1 MISRVSYR
9 PIGRKLPTRS
19 GALNRCTPV
28 ADGRARITA
37 GQREV
42 RHSSGRDSGGRAV
55 NEDSIEPLEP
65 WDHSWPAE
73 IMEVLKATWDVVRED
88 GDESDL
94 VDRLVADHGEPEA
107 LRMLALIQVK
117 STRVSIGRAETMLS
131 LKNRPGWKQRSCP
144 TCGTVCDECLA
155 NAEEDLRNALGDLE
169 SGA

>member
-1 MISRVSYR
+1 M
-9 PIGRKLPTRS
+9 
-19 GALNRCTPV
+19 
-28 ADGRARITA
+28 
-37 GQREV
+37 
-42 RHSSGRDSGGRAV
+42 
-55 NEDSIEPLEP
+55 NEDSFEPLEP

-94 VDRLVADHGEPEA
+94 VDRLVADHGEAEA

-117 STRVSIGRAETMLS
+117 STRVSISRAETMLS

-169 SGA
+169 SGP